1 MNKQMKQHLEAVVA
15 ALVEQDSAGA
25 KAAFHDY
32 LRLKSQS
39 ILLGE
44 AAEEE
49 GDDKCKDC
57 DCDPCE
63 CDDDKKDEKK
73 DDDKK
78 ADDKS
83 DDKKDEKKA
92 DEDCEM

>member
-1 MNKQMKQHLEAVVA
+1 MNKQMKQHLEAVVE
-15 ALVEQDSAGA
+15 ALVEQDTTAA

-49 GDDKCKDC
+49 SDDEGDKEPDGDKDDMKSDDKDDKKAPPFEKKDKK
-57 DCDPCE
+57 
-63 CDDDKKDEKK
+63 DDKKDKG
-73 DDDKK
+73 DD
-78 ADDKS
+78 
-83 DDKKDEKKA
+83 E
-92 DEDCEM
+92 

>member
-15 ALVEQDSAGA
+15 ALVEQDSTGA

-49 GDDKCKDC
+49 DDDKKDDKKCEKC

-63 CDDDKKDEKK
+63 CDDKSDKKK
-73 DDDKK
+73 DDK
-78 ADDKS
+78 KS
-83 DDKKDEKKA
+83 DDKDDKKKA